1 MSAITDQAERAV
13 ANARFSSYGRRL
25 LGPRLPLPVDLETM
39 GPEVAFAAF
48 GAIRALHRVLETQGS
63 VPPEPFSSSAPTS
76 PSSRGCGP
84 RPVGD
89 ESASPSLYPKIAS
102 HLLSRRPAASFPR
115 PARVSHPSSSST
127 RISPS
132 SLSTRSQPGG
142 VLFGDVCL
150 NPYAVLHLNQ
160 LERLVTSAFVHR
172 DLFHLLANMTGVL
185 EDGAYLEAR
194 DGFGPFLARSAG
206 LLGLSQ
212 CFLVGLSSAE
222 RRLAKVG
229 GGAPRWL
236 DDASRVVSGR
246 RFDLDV
252 SGALLPFYTSG
263 VVGFSGVNYA
273 FRAVACHR
281 RPRNQIVLVFG
292 VVPVPVQFSF
302 WADLAVNT
310 LVVPASGTFAGHFA
324 GCLAGLTAVYAPR
337 FVGMGPL
344 GGGRFGNA
352 GAGRAY
358 SGRGRRL
365 GGRYLLDDEP
375 GAATPEEHDTARGW
389 IRTGADRV

>member
-1 MSAITDQAERAV
+1 M
-13 ANARFSSYGRRL
+13 
-25 LGPRLPLPVDLETM
+25 
-39 GPEVAFAAF
+39 
-48 GAIRALHRVLETQGS
+48 
-63 VPPEPFSSSAPTS
+63 
-76 PSSRGCGP
+76 
-84 RPVGD
+84 
-89 ESASPSLYPKIAS
+89 
-102 HLLSRRPAASFPR
+102 
-115 PARVSHPSSSST
+115 
-127 RISPS
+127 
-132 SLSTRSQPGG
+132 SQPGG

-206 LLGLSQ
+206 LLGMSQ

-365 GGRYLLDDEP
+365 GGRYLRDDEP
-375 GAATPEEHDTARGW
+375 GAATPEGTRHGARMDPNRRGPGV
-389 IRTGADRV
+389 REMVMRVLRRLVSAPMVALRAASDEGATVAAHACCAVACIALQQAMRRHRPEGILSAGAVRSITRSVGQGLF